1 MKGSF
6 YAKKKSFNLRHRS
19 YRRSRF
25 RRESRSLV
33 VSNRGQ
39 SETGGDPGGGF
50 RKRGDREIDLAAVGG
65 VVTEV
70 VGPGLIGDCPT
81 TFGSRIGADSSDK
94 TGICRSRDDTEV
106 NDVEFLQGLERD
118 RAADSDGQSGMR
130 TGRAQGQGND

>member
-25 RRESRSLV
+25 RRESPSLV

-39 SETGGDPGGGF
+39 GETGGDPGGWF

-65 VVTEV
+65 IVTEV
-70 VGPGLIGDCPT
+70 VGPGLICDCPAA
-81 TFGSRIGADSSDK
+81 FRPRISGDSSDQ
-94 TGICRSRDDTEV
+94 TGICRSRGDARVDNLEL
-106 NDVEFLQGLERD
+106 LQ
-118 RAADSDGQSGMR
+118 
-130 TGRAQGQGND
+130 

>member
-19 YRRSRF
+19 RSRSRF
-25 RRESRSLV
+25 HRESPSLV

-65 VVTEV
+65 IVTEV
-70 VGPGLIGDCPT
+70 VGPGLIGDCPA

-94 TGICRSRDDTEV
+94 TGICRSGGDTEI
-106 NDVEFLQGLERD
+106 NDVELLQGLERD
-118 RAADSDGQSGMR
+118 RAAGAHCQRGMR
-130 TGRAQGQGND
+130 TGRA